1 MVTDADVAV
10 VGAGPVGL
18 GAALLLARAGL
29 DVVVLE
35 RRPGPVTESRATDL
49 HARTLEALTP
59 SGLAQ
64 SLLPLGRRVDT
75 VEMWSGRR
83 RLGSFGLGRLRSPY
97 PYILTVPQCATEGV
111 LAAEAERAGVRVHRA
126 TAVRSVEEDADGV
139 TVRSDT
145 LDPVRARWAVAADGA
160 SSTLRALTGTVFRGR
175 TYAGTWRLA
184 DLRVEEPSLDPAR
197 VHMVGGPRG
206 LLVVLP
212 MHLDGWTRVVL
223 HLPHGG
229 MPGGDVPG
237 GGGAEE
243 LVAEAAA
250 RGWTATVRE
259 CRWTSTF
266 RTHRRLAAHDG
277 GRRVLLIGDAAHVCS
292 PIGGQGLNLGLRDA
306 VSLAAALP
314 AATAAARGG
323 PSHEALTAWRRAR
336 RVDALGV
343 LARTDLAT
351 RAWTLRSAPA
361 RVVRDTAVRGALTI
375 PAGRRLLAEAV
386 AGPRPRGCPADHAGL
401 DRQDTP

>member
-1 MVTDADVAV
+1 MVGDVDVAV

-18 GAALLLARAGL
+18 SAAVLLARAGL

-59 SGLAQ
+59 SGLAR

-83 RLGSFGLGRLRSPY
+83 RLGGFDLARLRSPY
-97 PYILTVPQCATEGV
+97 PYILTVPQCATEGR

-139 TVRSDT
+139 TVRSDA
-145 LDPVRARWAVAADGA
+145 LEPLRARWVVAADGA
-160 SSTLRALTGTVFRGR
+160 SSTLRALAGTAFRGG
-175 TYAGTWRLA
+175 TYAGAWQLA
-184 DLRVEEPSLDPAR
+184 DLRVEDPSLDPAR

-223 HLPHGG
+223 HLPQGRVRAAAYG
-229 MPGGDVPG
+229 PDGTDGTDG
-237 GGGAEE
+237 SAA

-250 RGWTATVRE
+250 RGWTADVRA

-266 RTHRRLAAHDG
+266 RTHRRLAARDG
-277 GRRVLLIGDAAHVCS
+277 RRRVLLIGDAAHVCS

-306 VSLAAALP
+306 VSLAAVLP
-314 AATAAARGG
+314 AATARGG
-323 PSHEALTAWRRAR
+323 PSYEGLEAWRRSR
-336 RVDALGV
+336 RADALGV

-361 RVVRDTAVRGALTI
+361 RAVRDTAVRGALTTA
-375 PAGRRLLAEAV
+375 AGRRLLAEAV
-386 AGPRPRGCPADHAGL
+386 AGPRPAAPRPGAVG
-401 DRQDTP
+401 

>member
-59 SGLAQ
+59 SGLAE

-83 RLGSFGLGRLRSPY
+83 RLGSFGPGRLRSPY

-175 TYAGTWRLA
+175 TYAGTWQLA

-223 HLPHGG
+223 HLPHGA

-237 GGGAEE
+237 GGVPGGGVPGGEGGAEE

-250 RGWTATVRE
+250 RGWTAHSPSRPG
-259 CRWTSTF
+259 
-266 RTHRRLAAHDG
+266 AA
-277 GRRVLLIGDAAHVCS
+277 CS
-292 PIGGQGLNLGLRDA
+292 PRR
-306 VSLAAALP
+306 SP
-314 AATAAARGG
+314 APGRGG
-323 PSHEALTAWRRAR
+323 VSPITPGSIGKT
-336 RVDALGV
+336 
-343 LARTDLAT
+343 
-351 RAWTLRSAPA
+351 PPKP
-361 RVVRDTAVRGALTI
+361 VRDVVG
-375 PAGRRLLAEAV
+375 
-386 AGPRPRGCPADHAGL
+386 
-401 DRQDTP
+401 

>member
-1 MVTDADVAV
+1 MVAYDVDVAV

-18 GAALLLARAGL
+18 SAALLLARAGL
-29 DVVVLE
+29 GVVVLE

-59 SGLAQ
+59 SGLAG
-64 SLLPLGRRVDT
+64 SLLPLGRRVDA

-83 RLGSFGLGRLRSPY
+83 RLGGFDLARLRSPY
-97 PYILTVPQCATEGV
+97 PYILTVPQCATEGL
-111 LAAEAERAGVRVHRA
+111 LAAEAERTGVRVHRS
-126 TAVRSVEEDADGV
+126 TAVRSVDEDADGV
-139 TVRSDT
+139 TVRSDA
-145 LDPVRARWAVAADGA
+145 LGPVRARWVVAADGA
-160 SSTLRALTGTVFRGR
+160 SSALRALAGTAFRGR
-175 TYAGTWRLA
+175 TYAGAWQLA
-184 DLRVEEPSLDPAR
+184 DLRVEDPSLDPAR

-212 MHLDGWTRVVL
+212 MHLDGWARVVL
-223 HLPHGG
+223 HLPHGRTA
-229 MPGGDVPG
+229 G
-237 GGGAEE
+237 GGSSGPEGIA
-243 LVAEAAA
+243 AEAAA
-250 RGWTATVRE
+250 RGWTAAVRE

-277 GRRVLLIGDAAHVCS
+277 RRRVLLIGDAAHVCS

-314 AATAAARGG
+314 DATARGG
-323 PSHEALTAWRRAR
+323 PTDAGLAAWRRAR
-336 RVDALGV
+336 RADALGV

-361 RVVRDTAVRGALTI
+361 RAVRDTAVRGALTTA
-375 PAGRRLLAEAV
+375 AGRRLLAEAV
-386 AGPRPRGCPADHAGL
+386 AGPRPGPAGTSPPEVAGRARGV
-401 DRQDTP
+401 